1 MEKRKT
7 LFLVEVAIFSAL
19 AYLLDLAAGFFSFK
33 IWAQGGS
40 ISIAMVPIFLMAYR
54 WGVKG
59 GLLTGFLL
67 GLLQVAL
74 GTPYIIHP
82 VQGALDY
89 FVAFTVVGF
98 AGVFAASARKAK
110 EEGSRRRW
118 MSYIISGIFLGS
130 VLRFMA
136 HFIGGVVF
144 FADSAPEGTPA
155 ALFSFLYNGSY
166 MLPNAILCSIIVILV
181 FNASPRMIS
190 SQGGGKTLNNHL

>member
-1 MEKRKT
+1 MEQKRKT

-19 AYLLDLAAGFFSFK
+19 AFLLDLAASFFSFK
-33 IWAQGGS
+33 IWPQGGS
-40 ISIAMVPIFLMAYR
+40 LSIAMVPIFLMAYR
-54 WGVKG
+54 WGLKG

-67 GLLQVAL
+67 GLLQIAL
-74 GTPYIIHP
+74 GQAYIIHP

-98 AGVFAASARKAK
+98 AGVFVDSIRKANG
-110 EEGSRRRW
+110 EGERTRW
-118 MSYIISGIFLGS
+118 MSLIVAGIFLGS
-130 VLRFMA
+130 ALRFIA

-144 FADSAPEGTPA
+144 FADSAPAGTPA

-181 FNASPRMIS
+181 FNASPRLIS
-190 SQGGGKTLNNHL
+190 SPS